1 MGEIFVFSWF
11 GGKKLDEL
19 MAIKETEW
27 NKLTEEQRKELDRAI
42 AMQEGN

>member
-1 MGEIFVFSWF
+1 MGQMFAFQWF

-27 NKLTEEQRKELDRAI
+27 NKLTKEQQDELERAI

>member
-1 MGEIFVFSWF
+1 MGANFVLHWF

>member
-1 MGEIFVFSWF
+1 MGMSFAFQWF

-42 AMQEGN
+42 AMQEGK

>member
-1 MGEIFVFSWF
+1 MGQMFIFQWF